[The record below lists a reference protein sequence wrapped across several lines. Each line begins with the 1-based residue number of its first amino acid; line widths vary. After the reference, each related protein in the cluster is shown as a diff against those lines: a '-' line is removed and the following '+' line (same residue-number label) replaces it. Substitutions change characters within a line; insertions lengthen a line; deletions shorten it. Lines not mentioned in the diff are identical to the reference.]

1 MKSDLLLGDVIG
13 GDVKATI
20 SVVLKSQTSNFGQLV
35 AAAGLNPQRHF
46 RHADLSDIDFSD
58 TDLEG
63 FDFTGADLRG
73 AHGAR
78 VKWSLETTKLTD
90 ASLDGSLFA
99 HRISVKALLDSEDAR
114 LVAKQVRS
122 YGWADQVLWA
132 MAKVRRGNA
141 DLDRDRAIAWTV
153 FDRTKDGFV
162 KSEVLRL
169 MESVS
174 TPDEPGTYD
183 LLLDF
188 INVASE
194 DVAMMSK
201 VIRVLARSPHRK
213 HPRVNA
219 AVTPLLTSR
228 NDRIAAL
235 AVEFL
240 VSNAASRE
248 ELKEIASSALSRR
261 ASPVRKTFI
270 ASLAHRFGQV
280 YEMAVRNQVT
290 QDFRDVHQSM
300 SRKEMEL
307 LVRNVK
313 RRASEEQASLNEGHR
328 HPTPFLSFLDG
339 AYKDAEVESK
349 IDLILKTL
357 RQFGIHTTVQ
367 TGVDKSSL

>member
-1 MKSDLLLGDVIG
+1 MKTDLLLGDVIG

-20 SVVLKSQTSNFGQLV
+20 SAVLKSQSSNFGLLV
-35 AAAGLNPQRHF
+35 AASGLSPKRHF
-46 RHADLSDIDFSD
+46 RYADLTDIDFSD

-63 FDFTGADLRG
+63 FDFTGSDLRG

-78 VKWSLETTKLTD
+78 VKWSFEKTKLTD

-99 HRISVKALLDSEDAR
+99 HRVGVKALLENEDAR
-114 LVAKQVRS
+114 MVAKKVRS

-141 DLDRDRAIAWTV
+141 DLDRDKAIAWTV
-153 FDRTKDGFV
+153 FDGTADGFV

-169 MESVS
+169 MEAVS

-188 INVASE
+188 INVGSE

-201 VIRVLARSPHRK
+201 VIRVLGRSRHRK

-219 AVTPLLTSR
+219 AVKPLLTSSD
-228 NDRIAAL
+228 DRIAAL

-240 VSNAASRE
+240 VANAPSRE
-248 ELKEIASSALSRR
+248 DLKDVASSALSRR
-261 ASPVRKTFI
+261 ASHVRKTFI
-270 ASLAHRFGQV
+270 ASLSHRLGQV

-307 LVRNVK
+307 LVRNIK
-313 RRASEEQASLNEGHR
+313 RRASEEQSSFNEGHR
-328 HPTPFLSFLDG
+328 HPTPFLSFIDG
-339 AYKDAEVESK
+339 VHKDAEVESK
-349 IDLILKTL
+349 IELILKTL
-357 RQFGIHTTVQ
+357 SQFGIHTTVQ
-367 TGVDKSSL
+367 AAPDKASP